1 MYGVYNTYRNK
12 IYDNAQRLQVE
23 KWRYIMIH
31 QVDIVSL
38 EINCG
43 M

>member
-12 IYDNAQRLQVE
+12 IYDNSTKAGSRE
-23 KWRYIMIH
+23 MEIYYDTSS
-31 QVDIVSL
+31 DIVSL